1 MRILAIHAHPDD
13 IEILAGGTLAL
24 LARQG
29 HQITIVTMTPGDCGS
44 SEHSPEEISAIRRA
58 EAAASAELIG
68 AEYICGEFRDLS
80 IFSDNESRRR
90 VAAILRKTQP
100 DIVITSS
107 PVDYLCDHEA
117 TSMLVRDAC
126 FGAPGPNYAPSGDP
140 VLPGIPHLYFMDPI
154 EGHDREGG
162 DVGPHF
168 VVNVAETFAIKK
180 AMLACHDSQRR
191 WLKTHHHI
199 DNYLDSMEQWTRKRG
214 ESAGFEFGEGFRR
227 YLGNPYP
234 QTPVLEDLLR
244 AYCL

>member
-1 MRILAIHAHPDD
+1 
-13 IEILAGGTLAL
+13 
-24 LARQG
+24 
-29 HQITIVTMTPGDCGS
+29 MTPGDCGS
-44 SEHSPEEISAIRRA
+44 SEHSAEEIAAIRRA
-58 EAAASAELIG
+58 EAAASAKLIG

-80 IFSDNESRRR
+80 IFSDNESRGR

-100 DIVITSS
+100 DIVLTSS

-126 FGAPGPNYAPSGDP
+126 FGAPTPNYAPTGDP
-140 VLPGIPHLYFMDPI
+140 PLPGIPHLYFMDPI

-162 DVGPHF
+162 DVIPHF

-180 AMLACHDSQRR
+180 AMLSCHDSQRR
-191 WLKTHHHI
+191 WLKTHHGI
-199 DNYLDSMEQWTRKRG
+199 DDYLDSMEEWTRKRG
-214 ESAGFEFGEGFRR
+214 KAAGFEFGEGFRR
-227 YLGNPYP
+227 YLGHPYP